1 MGIQPQYAAS
11 ARHLGLHLASQ
22 GPPQVQEKEFMYATS
37 SAYSSAVYGINNLVK
52 DKLAL
57 LLPVS
62 IIT

>member
-1 MGIQPQYAAS
+1 
-11 ARHLGLHLASQ
+11 
-22 GPPQVQEKEFMYATS
+22 VQEKEFMYATS